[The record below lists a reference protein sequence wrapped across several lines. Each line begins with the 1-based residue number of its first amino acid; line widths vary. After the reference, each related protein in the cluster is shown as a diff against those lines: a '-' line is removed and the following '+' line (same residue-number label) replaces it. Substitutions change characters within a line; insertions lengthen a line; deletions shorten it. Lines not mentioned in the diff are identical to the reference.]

1 MGSIFTAWLR
11 PECTCDI
18 LRKLQIMHSG
28 NYQLVKHP
36 VHWNPKSQNNIKKV
50 LISSLST
57 QVSQKYIYST
67 TLLNSSQNGVKP

>member
-1 MGSIFTAWLR
+1 
-11 PECTCDI
+11 
-18 LRKLQIMHSG
+18 MHSD
-28 NYQLVKHP
+28 NYQLVKYP

-67 TLLNSSQNGVKP
+67 TFLNSSQNGVKP